1 MKETETI
8 RGTLPLHTHPSQPH
22 IIPFTF
28 PGLEKVRVAFTT
40 RRGGSS
46 SGHCSQGNL
55 SYAVGDS
62 PQHVQANRAA
72 LSTACGFDTLVET
85 KQVHGTRLI
94 HTEAPL
100 AETLEADGMATATPG
115 LGLCVKTADC
125 QPVLLAHTSA
135 RAVAALHIGWRG
147 NRAAFPQQA
156 VQQFCELYTLSPKD
170 ILAVRGPSLGPGK
183 SEFIHFER
191 EWGADF
197 HPYYHHERCSM
208 DLWRLTRDQL
218 LYAGLPAANIFSL
231 DLCTYSLP
239 SLFFSYRR
247 DQACGRQAGLIW
259 ISRH

>member
-1 MKETETI
+1 MKDTEITT
-8 RGTLPLHTHPSQPH
+8 GTLPLHTHPCQPRT
-22 IIPFTF
+22 IPFAF
-28 PGLEKVRVAFTT
+28 PGLNGVQVAFTT
-40 RRGGSS
+40 RQGGSS
-46 SGHCSQGNL
+46 SGKYSQGNI

-72 LSTACGFDTLVET
+72 LMTACGFDALVET

-100 AETLEADGMATATPG
+100 AKTFEADAMATATPG
-115 LGLCVKTADC
+115 LGLCIKTADC

-135 RAVAALHIGWRG
+135 RAVAALHVGWRG

-170 ILAVRGPSLGPGK
+170 ILAVRGPSLGPSK
-183 SEFIHFER
+183 SEFVHFEQ
-191 EWGADF
+191 EWGTDF
-197 HPYYHHERCSM
+197 RSYYHHNHATM

-218 LYAGLPAANIFSL
+218 LYAGVPAENIFSL

-247 DQACGRQAGLIW
+247 DRDCGRQAGVIW